1 MDNQGLLRDSGRSE
15 RIRTSDP
22 LVPNEVRYR
31 TALRSDIGLVG
42 PARNYNDRGCAV
54 NALGHKYFGH
64 KKTGA
69 TRSAGEDHT
78 RVQIKGVPTGLNHSN
93 RCRLRIAGCDHQLL

>member
-1 MDNQGLLRDSGRSE
+1 MRDSGRSE

-54 NALGHKYFGH
+54 NALSINISRI
-64 KKTGA
+64 KKPALPGA
-69 TRSAGEDHT
+69 PEKTILEY
-78 RVQIKGVPTGLNHSN
+78 K
-93 RCRLRIAGCDHQLL
+93 